1 MNSRGLVASAPVVSC
16 VSAVARGVGTYCA
29 EAAIVPKQA
38 MMREK
43 MYCFMMMVGWR
54 DEARLITRKDHCGA
68 SLRRQRYRKKT
79 GILEENRINYAFSR
93 EMIRQTP

>member
-1 MNSRGLVASAPVVSC
+1 
-16 VSAVARGVGTYCA
+16 
-29 EAAIVPKQA
+29 
-38 MMREK
+38 

-68 SLRRQRYRKKT
+68 SLRRQRYRKNRE
-79 GILEENRINYAFSR
+79 ILEENRINYAFSR